1 MAKQKFSSQLND
13 WRCKNKNQL
22 LLVIATLFWMG
33 LYTYPSLF
41 TPYLDEIGATLTQ
54 SGLILGGYGFTQ
66 MILRLPLGIWS
77 DYLQKK
83 KTFVIAG
90 MTFALMSALGLILTH
105 DIWLIF
111 IFRAM
116 GGVAAAFWVQISA
129 LYMNYNVND
138 STMAVGHLSLVN
150 SAAIIA
156 ATFIGGQIIA
166 RFGYPK
172 GFGLGAV
179 FAAIGLILC
188 LLLPEDQA
196 ITREE
201 IEAGLPVLE
210 GLKLS
215 LGDKGLIWGSLFAA
229 VTQFLSYSGAQGFLP
244 QYASNLGVSAS
255 RISIMVAINKV
266 ASLLAIVLVSQV
278 LLRYFRLKQILTASM
293 LINTLLLFSIPLAK
307 NYLTLLIIMFFLG
320 IVSTTQMTYFMDA
333 ATSHIPSERR
343 ATGLGFFQ
351 AVYGIGMVAGPA
363 VTGAIAELY
372 SLSQAFVVAAFVGLV
387 AVALMIW
394 KLPDRAAIR
403 K

>member
-266 ASLLAIVLVSQV
+266 ASLLAIVLASQV

>member
-1 MAKQKFSSQLND
+1 MCSSDL
-13 WRCKNKNQL
+13 
-22 LLVIATLFWMG
+22 
-33 LYTYPSLF
+33 
-41 TPYLDEIGATLTQ
+41 
-54 SGLILGGYGFTQ
+54 
-66 MILRLPLGIWS
+66 
-77 DYLQKK
+77 
-83 KTFVIAG
+83 
-90 MTFALMSALGLILTH
+90 
-105 DIWLIF
+105 
-111 IFRAM
+111 
-116 GGVAAAFWVQISA
+116 
-129 LYMNYNVND
+129 
-138 STMAVGHLSLVN
+138 
-150 SAAIIA
+150 
-156 ATFIGGQIIA
+156 
-166 RFGYPK
+166 
-172 GFGLGAV
+172 
-179 FAAIGLILC
+179 
-188 LLLPEDQA
+188 
-196 ITREE
+196 
-201 IEAGLPVLE
+201 
-210 GLKLS
+210 
-215 LGDKGLIWGSLFAA
+215 
-229 VTQFLSYSGAQGFLP
+229 
-244 QYASNLGVSAS
+244 ASNLGVSAS

>member
-1 MAKQKFSSQLND
+1 MTGQEFSSSLSN
-13 WRCKNKNQL
+13 WRSRNKSRL

-41 TPYLDEIGATLTQ
+41 TPYLEEVGATLTQ

-83 KTFVIAG
+83 KAFVIAG
-90 MTFALMSALGLILTH
+90 MTAALISALGLMFTQEIGM
-105 DIWLIF
+105 IF

-116 GGVAAAFWVQISA
+116 GGVAAAFWVQVSA
-129 LYMNYNVND
+129 LYMNYKIDD
-138 STMAVGHLSLVN
+138 STSAVGHLGFVN
-150 SAAIIA
+150 SAGIIV

-179 FAAIGLILC
+179 FAAIGLMLC
-188 LLLPEDQA
+188 FLLPEDKA
-196 ITREE
+196 EIREDGQ
-201 IEAGLPVLE
+201 AGLSVLE

-215 LGDKGLIWGSLFAA
+215 LHDKGLIWGSLFAA
-229 VTQFLSYSGAQGFLP
+229 VSQFLSYSSAQGFLP

-255 RISIMVAINKV
+255 HISIMVTISTLARLI
-266 ASLLAIVLVSQV
+266 AIVLVSKI
-278 LLRYFRLKQILTASM
+278 LLRFFRPKQILTASM
-293 LINTLLLFSIPLAK
+293 LVNALLLFTIPFSK
-307 NYLTLLIIMFFLG
+307 NYLILLIIMFLLG
-320 IVSTTQMTYFMDA
+320 IVSATQMTYFMDA

-343 ATGLGFFQ
+343 ATALGFFQ
-351 AVYGIGMVAGPA
+351 AVYGIGMVVGPA
-363 VTGAIAELY
+363 VTGAVADVY
-372 SLSQAFVVAAFVGLV
+372 SLSQAFIVAAFVGLA